1 VTHEDLVWILLYA
14 DDIALMAEDLADLQF
29 MLTELDA
36 AFKRWGLLINVQ
48 KTKVMS
54 IEATGQTRVL
64 QIAGQAI
71 ENVATF
77 KYLGQHFSS
86 NGSIRSELTHRVG
99 KAYAIFRALDKQG
112 IWREKLMTKK
122 TKLIFYKTLVR
133 SVLLYCGETWPAT
146 NEEVR
151 TLERVQ
157 MYCVRRICGYS
168 AWGTESNEESVSN
181 MRFHL

>member
-1 VTHEDLVWILLYA
+1 
-14 DDIALMAEDLADLQF
+14 

-36 AFKRWGLLINVQ
+36 AFKRWGLPIKVQ

-54 IEATGQTRVL
+54 IEAIGQTRVL
-64 QIAGQAI
+64 QIGGQAI

-77 KYLGQHFSS
+77 KYLGQHSE
-86 NGSIRSELTHRVG
+86 GSISSELSHRVG

-133 SVLLYCGETWPAT
+133 SQQQHHYIVPAT
-146 NEEVR
+146 E
-151 TLERVQ
+151 
-157 MYCVRRICGYS
+157 G
-168 AWGTESNEESVSN
+168 
-181 MRFHL
+181 